1 LARSRRALR
10 ALCSRNNQQ
19 IALFPTLIDRA
30 ADEDR
35 VRFNLI
41 GRPAI
46 PAAAFFLG
54 TGSASAHYLMGAK
67 TPSTFAEG
75 LLSGVGH
82 PIIGP
87 DYLAFLLALG
97 IAVGVFR
104 LSLVNPFLFVAA
116 MICGVA
122 MHVAGLHLPA
132 ADPIVPISVLIAG
145 LMLIIEE
152 RIPPAWWMAVFV
164 AAGLFHG
171 YTYGDSIY
179 GADAVPLI
187 AYVIGLV
194 AVQVMMTLGVAF
206 ATRGL
211 WKLWSMAPR
220 LAGAAF
226 CGVGFAALVAQLI
239 HTY

>member
-1 LARSRRALR
+1 
-10 ALCSRNNQQ
+10 
-19 IALFPTLIDRA
+19 
-30 ADEDR
+30 

-41 GRPAI
+41 DYPVIFAMI
-46 PAAAFFLG
+46 FFLG
-54 TGSASAHYLMGAK
+54 AGSASAHHLMGGK
-67 TPSTFAEG
+67 TPSTFAQG
-75 LLSGVGH
+75 LLSGIGH

-104 LSLVNPFLFVAA
+104 LSFVNPFLFVAA

-122 MHVAGLHLPA
+122 MHVAGLYLPA
-132 ADPIVPISVLIAG
+132 ADPIVPVSVLIAG
-145 LMLIIEE
+145 LMLIVEG
-152 RIPPAWWMAVFV
+152 RIAPAWWMAVFV

-179 GADAVPLI
+179 GAEAVPLI
-187 AYVIGLV
+187 AYVIGLA
-194 AVQVMMTLGVAF
+194 AVQIIMTVGVAF

-226 CGVGFAALVAQLI
+226 CGVGFAALVSQLI
-239 HTY
+239 HSY

>member
-1 LARSRRALR
+1 M
-10 ALCSRNNQQ
+10 
-19 IALFPTLIDRA
+19 
-30 ADEDR
+30 
-35 VRFNLI
+35 RFNLI
-41 GRPAI
+41 GYPTIVATI
-46 PAAAFFLG
+46 FFLG
-54 TGSASAHYLMGAK
+54 AGSASAHHLMGGK
-67 TPSTFAEG
+67 TPSTFAQG
-75 LLSGVGH
+75 LLSGIGH

-104 LSLVNPFLFVAA
+104 LSFVNPFLFVAA

-122 MHVAGLHLPA
+122 MHVAGLYLPA
-132 ADPIVPISVLIAG
+132 ADPIVPVSVLIAG
-145 LMLIIEE
+145 LMLIVEG
-152 RIPPAWWMAVFV
+152 RIAPAWWMAVFV

-179 GADAVPLI
+179 GAEAVPLI
-187 AYVIGLV
+187 AYVIGLA
-194 AVQVMMTLGVAF
+194 AVQIIMTVGVAF

-226 CGVGFAALVAQLI
+226 CGVGFAALVSQLI
-239 HTY
+239 HSY

>member
-1 LARSRRALR
+1 VLT
-10 ALCSRNNQQ
+10 N
-19 IALFPTLIDRA
+19 LISRA

-35 VRFNLI
+35 VLFNLI
-41 GRPAI
+41 GRLAI
-46 PAAAFFLG
+46 LAAAFFLG
-54 TGSASAHYLMGAK
+54 TGSASAHHLMGGK
-67 TPSTFAEG
+67 TPSTLAEG

-104 LSLVNPFLFVAA
+104 LSFVNPLLFVVA

-122 MHVAGLHLPA
+122 MHVAGLYLPA
-132 ADPIVPISVLIAG
+132 ADLIVPVSVLIAG

-152 RIPPAWWMAVFV
+152 RIPSAWWMMVFV
-164 AAGLFHG
+164 TAGVFHG
-171 YTYGDSIY
+171 YTYGDSI
-179 GADAVPLI
+179 DAAEPAPLV
-187 AYVIGLV
+187 AYVIGL
-194 AVQVMMTLGVAF
+194 AAIQMTTTIGVAF
-206 ATRGL
+206 TTRGL

-226 CGVGFAALVAQLI
+226 CGVGFAALVTQII
-239 HTY
+239 HNY

>member
-1 LARSRRALR
+1 
-10 ALCSRNNQQ
+10 
-19 IALFPTLIDRA
+19 
-30 ADEDR
+30 

-41 GRPAI
+41 DYLVIFAMI
-46 PAAAFFLG
+46 FFLG
-54 TGSASAHYLMGAK
+54 AGSASAHHLMGGK
-67 TPSTFAEG
+67 TPSTFAQG
-75 LLSGVGH
+75 LLSGIGH

-104 LSLVNPFLFVAA
+104 LSFVNPFLFVAA

-122 MHVAGLHLPA
+122 MHVAGLYLPA
-132 ADPIVPISVLIAG
+132 ADPIVPVSVLIAG
-145 LMLIIEE
+145 LMLIVEG
-152 RIPPAWWMAVFV
+152 RIAPAWWMAVFV

-179 GADAVPLI
+179 GAEAVPLI
-187 AYVIGLV
+187 AYVIGLA
-194 AVQVMMTLGVAF
+194 AVQIIMTVGVAF

-226 CGVGFAALVAQLI
+226 CGVGFAALVSQLI
-239 HTY
+239 HSY

>member
-1 LARSRRALR
+1 MFTNLINRAG
-10 ALCSRNNQQ
+10 
-19 IALFPTLIDRA
+19 
-30 ADEDR
+30 DEDR

-41 GRPAI
+41 GYPAI
-46 PAAAFFLG
+46 LAATFFLG
-54 TGSASAHYLMGAK
+54 TRSASAHYLMGGK
-67 TPSTFAEG
+67 TPATFVDG

-104 LSLVNPFLFVAA
+104 LSFVNPFLFVAA

-122 MHVAGLHLPA
+122 IRVAGLYLPA

-152 RIPPAWWMAVFV
+152 RIAPAWWMAVFV
-164 AAGLFHG
+164 AASLFHG

-179 GADAVPLI
+179 GAEAGPLI
-187 AYVIGLV
+187 AYVIGLA
-194 AVQVMMTLGVAF
+194 AVQVVMTVGVAF

-239 HTY
+239 HSY

>member
-1 LARSRRALR
+1 M
-10 ALCSRNNQQ
+10 
-19 IALFPTLIDRA
+19 
-30 ADEDR
+30 
-35 VRFNLI
+35 RFNLI
-41 GRPAI
+41 RCSAI
-46 PAAAFFLG
+46 LAAAFFLG
-54 TGSASAHYLMGAK
+54 TGNASAHHLMGGA

-75 LLSGVGH
+75 LLSGIGH

-104 LSLVNPFLFVAA
+104 LSFVNPFLFVAA

-122 MHVAGLHLPA
+122 MHVAGLYLPA
-132 ADPIVPISVLIAG
+132 ADPIVPISVLVAG

-171 YTYGDSIY
+171 YTYGDAIY
-179 GADAVPLI
+179 DAKAVALI
-187 AYVIGLV
+187 AYVIGLA
-194 AVQVMMTLGVAF
+194 AVQTIMTVGVAF

-211 WKLWSMAPR
+211 CKLWSMAPR

-239 HTY
+239 HSY

>member
-1 LARSRRALR
+1 MST
-10 ALCSRNNQQ
+10 NP
-19 IALFPTLIDRA
+19 IYRA

-35 VRFNLI
+35 VLFNLM
-41 GRPAI
+41 GCPAVL
-46 PAAAFFLG
+46 AVAFFLG
-54 TGSASAHYLMGAK
+54 TGSASAHHLMGGKA
-67 TPSTFAEG
+67 SFTFAEG

-104 LSLVNPFLFVAA
+104 LSFVNPVLFVVA
-116 MICGVA
+116 MICGIA
-122 MHVAGLHLPA
+122 MHVAGLNVPA
-132 ADPIVPISVLIAG
+132 ADLMVSVSVLIAG

-152 RIPPAWWMAVFV
+152 RIPPAWWMVVFV

-171 YTYGDSIY
+171 YSYGDAIY
-179 GADAVPLI
+179 GAEPLPL
-187 AYVIGLV
+187 AAFVVGL
-194 AVQVMMTLGVAF
+194 AAIQMMMTVGVAF

-226 CGVGFAALVAQLI
+226 CGVGFAALVTQLLGN
-239 HTY
+239 Y

>member
-1 LARSRRALR
+1 M
-10 ALCSRNNQQ
+10 
-19 IALFPTLIDRA
+19 
-30 ADEDR
+30 
-35 VRFNLI
+35 RFNLI
-41 GRPAI
+41 DYPVIFAMI
-46 PAAAFFLG
+46 FFLG
-54 TGSASAHYLMGAK
+54 AGSASAHHLMGGK
-67 TPSTFAEG
+67 TPSTFAQG
-75 LLSGVGH
+75 LLSGIGH

-104 LSLVNPFLFVAA
+104 LSFVNPFLFVAA

-122 MHVAGLHLPA
+122 MHVAGLYLPA
-132 ADPIVPISVLIAG
+132 ADPIVPVSVLIAG
-145 LMLIIEE
+145 LMLIVEG
-152 RIPPAWWMAVFV
+152 RIAPAWWMAVFV

-179 GADAVPLI
+179 GAEAVPLI
-187 AYVIGLV
+187 AYVIGLA
-194 AVQVMMTLGVAF
+194 AVQIIMTVGVAF

-226 CGVGFAALVAQLI
+226 CGVGFAALVSQLI
-239 HTY
+239 HSY

>member
-1 LARSRRALR
+1 M
-10 ALCSRNNQQ
+10 
-19 IALFPTLIDRA
+19 
-30 ADEDR
+30 
-35 VRFNLI
+35 RFNLI
-41 GRPAI
+41 DYLVIFAMI
-46 PAAAFFLG
+46 FFLG
-54 TGSASAHYLMGAK
+54 AGSASAHHLMGGK
-67 TPSTFAEG
+67 TPSTFAQG
-75 LLSGVGH
+75 LLSGIGH

-104 LSLVNPFLFVAA
+104 LSFVNPFLFVAA

-122 MHVAGLHLPA
+122 MHVAGLYLPA
-132 ADPIVPISVLIAG
+132 ADPIVPVSVLIAG
-145 LMLIIEE
+145 LMLIVEG
-152 RIPPAWWMAVFV
+152 RIAPAWWMAVFV

-179 GADAVPLI
+179 GAEAVPLI
-187 AYVIGLV
+187 AYVIGLA
-194 AVQVMMTLGVAF
+194 AVQIIMTVGVAF

-226 CGVGFAALVAQLI
+226 CGVGFAALVSQLI
-239 HTY
+239 HSY